1 MQQAAPL
8 MITNEHVN
16 LLSVSGRMDGAGL
29 RTLQQQIDLL
39 LDAGARFL
47 LTDLSRAERCDSQVF
62 DLLTRTS
69 NLIQQRGGWL
79 RLVAPGNSVVGSV
92 DQIVRTGDLSMG
104 PTSHRTD
111 HVVGNA

>member
-1 MQQAAPL
+1 MQQASPL
-8 MITNEHVN
+8 MITIEHLN
-16 LLSVSGRMDGAGL
+16 LLSVCGRMDGAGL

-69 NLIQQRGGWL
+69 TSSSSAGAGCGWL
-79 RLVAPGNSVVGSV
+79 PPETR
-92 DQIVRTGDLSMG
+92 
-104 PTSHRTD
+104 
-111 HVVGNA
+111 